1 MAHINNKLAAYL
13 DEELDARIRAQVE
26 EHLNVC
32 QRCRQNWRKSDSGQS
47 MPKNDRCL
55 RHLKRFGKILRRK

>member
-13 DEELDARIRAQVE
+13 EEELDARIRAQVE

-32 QRCRQNWRKSDSGQS
+32 QQCRQELEEIRLGATYAQKRPMFMPSDQVCH
-47 MPKNDRCL
+47 DE
-55 RHLKRFGKILRRK
+55 IE